1 VPLRQNA
8 EEKAIRVYDKGRGKS
23 CGCVCLI
30 ATGLKI
36 NLVYY
41 ESIKRKLKTG
51 PIYECRCDERLKTKA
66 EESTRLAYT
75 GLLGELEHLKI
86 ETRLIRRDEI

>member
-51 PIYECRCDERLKTKA
+51 PGYVRGHG
-66 EESTRLAYT
+66 YQV
-75 GLLGELEHLKI
+75 
-86 ETRLIRRDEI
+86 IREKLHSSEY